1 MLNWFQ
7 AQRARFLASLQ
18 TQFALLVSLVVGSA
32 TLLMAVAG
40 ATVLMLHAQRLEQQQ
55 TQTLANTLA
64 LALLTPMLERDF
76 AQMSD
81 LLAATQAHE
90 AIGFVQ
96 VHQDDIHML
105 AEFGQPRLDWLAPA
119 QVQAPIALGGL
130 KLGRLTLQM
139 RTTTL
144 EDSAPYVLVA
154 LLLALLL
161 SLFCSHAVFRYF
173 VRLHVARARKLRLAI
188 EAFGHGQTGV
198 RANLAGTDE
207 LAQFAA
213 AFDRAAHEVELHKAA
228 LTQAK
233 FEAEAANRAKSQFL
247 ANMSHEI
254 RTPMNAVLGLTQLV
268 RDHNLPERPRQMLDM
283 VLRSGR
289 SLLSLLNDIL
299 DFSKID
305 AGRLEL
311 EQIPFSI
318 ELVLRDMSDLF
329 SSRLAEKNLELLID
343 LEPSLPA
350 QTLGDPLRLRQVLV
364 NLVGNAIKF
373 TERGVVVVRVRA
385 SGPQQPPDG
394 RLMVRFEVSDTGIGM
409 SEAVAAQLFQPFMQA
424 DSSVTRRFGGTGLGL
439 AISQRLVQLMGG
451 SIAVRSTLG
460 QGSTF
465 GFELPLARAAAQ
477 PDPAAP
483 ALALGLKVLIVDDQ
497 ESARTILSTQL
508 AAWQIEHA
516 CAASGP
522 EALNLLAAAQAAGK
536 PFGTLLLDW
545 KMPGMDGVELLRHIH
560 ADPLRYGQAPAA
572 LMVTAHDGE
581 QLLQALGSTP
591 TQAVLHKPV
600 LPSLLLNTLNGQA
613 LAQPGTWCALHEH
626 TTLHFQAARVLVAE
640 DNALNQQ
647 VAQGLLEKLGCRVT
661 LAHDGQQAV
670 ALART
675 QPFDLILMDLHM
687 PVLDGLQAARQ
698 LRALPQGQTL
708 PIIALSAAVFDEDRQ
723 RCLEAGMNGFV
734 PKPIDPAELE
744 RVLAQ
749 HLPAQALPQQQ
760 QLLRPPAPSATEAAA
775 DAVLDF
781 EAALGRCA
789 GQRPLLLRLLHD
801 FAQQHAHT
809 VELLAN
815 ELALGERGAAAE
827 QLHSLKGVAAN
838 LGLVGLAQAARQ
850 AEAELK
856 GQRIPELHALEAQ
869 LERALAAIG
878 ALGQDPDDPEPARAP
893 VPAAHTH
900 STLAA
905 KPAAQVPDSAQ
916 AALQSVLQRL
926 QPLLADSE
934 LPPDELIEELAALL
948 PRLPA
953 QQSLIMRL
961 LQLMN
966 DFDHPGALRL
976 IDALLPA
983 LASHTAAPPHE

>member
-1 MLNWFQ
+1 MSSLLQ
-7 AQRARFLASLQ
+7 TLHTHLRASLQ
-18 TQFALLVSLVVGSA
+18 AQFSLLVVLAVGTA

-40 ATVLMLHAQRLEQQQ
+40 AATFVTHAQRLESQQAQ
-55 TQTLANTLA
+55 ILSNTLA
-64 LALLTPMLERDF
+64 LALQTPLLERDF
-76 AQMSD
+76 AQLFD
-81 LLAATQAHE
+81 LLADTQQHE

-96 VHQDDIHML
+96 VRQEDGAVL
-105 AEFGQPRLDWLAPA
+105 ATFGQPRLDWLAPK
-119 QVQAPIALGGL
+119 QVQTPIALGTTP
-130 KLGRLTLQM
+130 LGSLSLQM
-139 RTTTL
+139 QTSTL
-144 EDSAPYVLVA
+144 EDSAPYFLLALSLV
-154 LLLALLL
+154 LLLALGA
-161 SLFCSHAVFRYF
+161 SYAVFRHF
-173 VRLHVARARKLRLAI
+173 MRHHADRARRLRRAI
-188 EAFGHGQTGV
+188 EAFGEGQAGV
-198 RANLAGTDE
+198 RAHLDGSDE

-213 AFDRAAHEVELHKAA
+213 AFDHAAHEVELHKAA
-228 LTQAK
+228 LSQAR

-268 RDHNLPERPRQMLDM
+268 RDQNLPERPRQMLDM

-318 ELVLRDMSDLF
+318 EQVLRDVSDLF
-329 SSRLAEKNLELLID
+329 SSRLAEKGLELLID
-343 LEPSLPA
+343 LEPGLPTP
-350 QTLGDPLRLRQVLV
+350 TLGDPLRLRQVLV

-373 TERGVVVVRVRA
+373 TERGVIVLRVRA
-385 SGPQQPPDG
+385 SDPQEQPYG
-394 RLMVRFEVSDTGIGM
+394 RLTYRFEVSDTGIGM
-409 SEAVAAQLFQPFMQA
+409 SEPVAAQLFQPFMQA

-439 AISQRLVQLMGG
+439 AICQRLVQLMGG
-451 SIAVRSTLG
+451 SIGVRSTLG
-460 QGSTF
+460 SGSTF

-477 PDPAAP
+477 PDPAAQ

-600 LPSLLLNTLNGQA
+600 LPSLLLNTLNGHT
-613 LAQPGTWCALHEH
+613 LAEPSTWCALPEY
-626 TTLHFQAARVLVAE
+626 TSLHFQSARVLVAE

-749 HLPAQALPQQQ
+749 HLPAQTLSPNLGPFVPAAPQ
-760 QLLRPPAPSATEAAA
+760 PAGAAA

-781 EAALGRCA
+781 EAALARCA
-789 GQRPLLLRLLHD
+789 GQRPLLLRLLRD
-801 FAQQHAHT
+801 FAHQHAHT

-838 LGLVGLAQAARQ
+838 LGLAGLAQAARQ

-856 GQRIPELHALEAQ
+856 GQRIPELHALEEQ

-878 ALGQDPDDPEPARAP
+878 ALGQGPADGPESARAP
-893 VPAAHTH
+893 VPAAHTMPTH
-900 STLAA
+900 AS
-905 KPAAQVPDSAQ
+905 KPAAQAPDSAQ

-926 QPLLADSE
+926 QPLLAEGE
-934 LPPDELIEELAALL
+934 LPPDELIEELAELL

-953 QQSLIMRL
+953 QQSPIMRL
-961 LQLMN
+961 LQLID

-976 IDALLPA
+976 IDTLL
-983 LASHTAAPPHE
+983 LAPTRSPAPPAP